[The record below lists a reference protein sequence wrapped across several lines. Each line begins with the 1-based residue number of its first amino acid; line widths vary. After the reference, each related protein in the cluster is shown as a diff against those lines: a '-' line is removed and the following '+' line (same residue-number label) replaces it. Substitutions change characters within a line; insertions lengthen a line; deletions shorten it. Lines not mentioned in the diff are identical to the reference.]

1 MKRKMNALSRRYGT
15 ALQMHLRRSRFRR
28 AKRDVKGAE
37 ALGREAVALGLE
49 TLDVAR
55 IHEQALVI
63 LDGRITKGG
72 SSEGRGAARRKQA
85 NAFFAEAINPIE
97 QTHAAA
103 RQSRNQSSQLNETL
117 RRRTEQLAAS
127 NRRLKQK
134 IAGRKTAEEA
144 LKQSGEHQKTL
155 LKESVRLQQRLQRL
169 THRMLVAQESE
180 RNKISQGLR
189 DEIVQTLLGIN
200 VRMLA
205 LQAGAT
211 ADITGLQKE
220 IASTQE
226 LVASSGKIMRRVTR
240 GFGNGS

>member
-1 MKRKMNALSRRYGT
+1 M

-63 LDGRITKGG
+63 LDGRITTGG

-85 NAFFAEAINPIE
+85 SAFFAEAINPIE
-97 QTHAAA
+97 QTHASAL
-103 RQSRNQSSQLNETL
+103 QSRNQLSRLNETL

-127 NRRLKQK
+127 NRRLRQK
-134 IAGRKTAEEA
+134 IVRRKTAEEA

-155 LKESVRLQQRLQRL
+155 LKESVRLQQRLRRL
-169 THRMLVAQESE
+169 THRLLVAQESE
-180 RNKISQGLR
+180 RNRVSQGLR

-226 LVASSGKIMRRVTR
+226 LVASSGESMRRVAQ
-240 GFGNGS
+240 GFGRGS